1 MIKIENLTKKY
12 GDKKIFENFS
22 LEIEKG
28 KTTCVLGES
37 GCGKTTLLN
46 VLSRL
51 TEFEGQVDEV
61 NCSLVFQTPNLFPN
75 LTARQNLLLVTSDTD
90 EIDALAKELMVEDK
104 LSSYPKHLSGGEAQ
118 RIALIRALIF
128 NADLLLMDEP
138 FSSLDLRIKFQAI
151 EVLKKRFKAQKKTV
165 LMVTHDIKEAV
176 EMADRIIVLMGGK
189 VVYDNKDVTKKTE
202 NELFDLLIEN
212 NKN

>member
-75 LTARQNLLLVTSDTD
+75 LTARQNLLLVSSDTD